1 MTNNLDSI
9 LKRIKQCVISLKGG
23 EGPLGG
29 NEQVQTEF
37 KLTKRLLCYCKHGN
51 ALEALNYVKTASSEM
66 EKAIGA
72 ATLYQNVAQIILN
85 KDRGTAP
92 TSPGATKQNGPN
104 GEALKFTD
112 DGRYIIIINRLIG
125 DEIKSITYKQSQKV
139 YRQMSDRH
147 HSFPLLLD
155 KVILEN
161 SERTV
166 EYDYY
171 RMPKSGMSHN
181 TAKYR
186 LPGSLLG
193 ENEYKSGH
201 FEIFTRISDDGL
213 MEEVMHHF
221 FRKDIK

>member
-1 MTNNLDSI
+1 
-9 LKRIKQCVISLKGG
+9 
-23 EGPLGG
+23 
-29 NEQVQTEF
+29 
-37 KLTKRLLCYCKHGN
+37 
-51 ALEALNYVKTASSEM
+51 
-66 EKAIGA
+66 
-72 ATLYQNVAQIILN
+72 
-85 KDRGTAP
+85 
-92 TSPGATKQNGPN
+92 
-104 GEALKFTD
+104 
-112 DGRYIIIINRLIG
+112 
-125 DEIKSITYKQSQKV
+125 
-139 YRQMSDRH
+139 MSDRH

>member
-1 MTNNLDSI
+1 MTDDLESI
-9 LKRIKQCVISLKGG
+9 IKRIKQCVILLKGS

-29 NEQVQTEF
+29 NEQVQAEL
-37 KLTKRLLCYCKHGN
+37 KLTKRLLCNYKHSN

-66 EKAIGA
+66 EKAVGA
-72 ATLYQNVAQIILN
+72 AALYQDVVQIILN
-85 KDRGTAP
+85 KDWGTSP
-92 TSPGATKQNGPN
+92 TSPGATKQNGAN

-125 DEIKSITYKQSQKV
+125 NEIKSITYKQSQKV

-155 KVILEN
+155 KVILES

-186 LPGSLLG
+186 LSGSLLG
-193 ENEYKSGH
+193 KNEYKSGY
-201 FEIFTRISDDGL
+201 FEIFTRISNDGL

-221 FRKDIK
+221 FRKAIE

>member
-1 MTNNLDSI
+1 MTDDLESI
-9 LKRIKQCVISLKGG
+9 IKRIKQCVILLKGS

-29 NEQVQTEF
+29 NEQVQTEL
-37 KLTKRLLCYCKHGN
+37 KLTKRLLCHHKHSN

-72 ATLYQNVAQIILN
+72 ATLYQDVAQIILN
-85 KDRGTAP
+85 KDWGTSP
-92 TSPGATKQNGPN
+92 TSPETTKQNETN

-125 DEIKSITYKQSQKV
+125 NEIKSITYKQSQKV

-186 LPGSLLG
+186 LSGSLLG
-193 ENEYKSGH
+193 KNEYKSGY
-201 FEIFTRISDDGL
+201 FEIFTRISNDGL

-221 FRKDIK
+221 FRKDIE